1 MDRATY
7 PRIARAETMTPQ
19 DRNIER
25 ALARVRNPLTAI
37 RAFCVTCMGGYAH
50 LIPECTAPKC
60 PLFAY
65 RMGRNPNAKARGK
78 FFQPVPSNTSGH
90 ANSGVRMSDTASLRA
105 GKAMG

>member
-1 MDRATY
+1 
-7 PRIARAETMTPQ
+7 MTPQ

-37 RAFCVTCMGGYAH
+37 RAFCVTCMGGYVN
-50 LIPECTAPKC
+50 LVPNCTAPKC

-78 FFQPVPSNTSGH
+78 FFQRAPSGSSNP
-90 ANSGVRMSDTASLRA
+90 ANSGARLPDTVSLQTGEA
-105 GKAMG
+105 TG